1 MNIELGT
8 LLLRLQGRVVGYGPW
23 DREVAAT
30 PGGQADHE
38 EDPSTWWLKYQP
50 RFFHIYPGCTFG
62 IETRMRYWC
71 SGSYHIGRAVYIAPC
86 LSGRMYPSMLLLLAW
101 EGSHEASPLLESK
114 QKVEIKVSIRL
125 HHVYYLFVRCWQP
138 AYGAARQQCELWPSP
153 VTFLLY
159 GPDLN
164 LIICTG
170 QVSFNEVCGE
180 SPVSKSVH
188 VVLSEGSERREW
200 YMMFYFYFLVLFHLV
215 AIQLWFLNS
224 YKQWDS
230 NTKSNC
236 F

>member
-1 MNIELGT
+1 MQKWKLGVYSPVLKT
-8 LLLRLQGRVVGYGPW
+8 WSYILLCGLRKGGLQRLHIAM
-23 DREVAAT
+23 RAI
-30 PGGQADHE
+30 
-38 EDPSTWWLKYQP
+38 P
-50 RFFHIYPGCTFG
+50 R
-62 IETRMRYWC
+62 
-71 SGSYHIGRAVYIAPC
+71 
-86 LSGRMYPSMLLLLAW
+86 LSLIFTEHQCP
-101 EGSHEASPLLESK
+101 
-114 QKVEIKVSIRL
+114 

-138 AYGAARQQCELWPSP
+138 AYGAARQQHELRPSP
-153 VTFLLY
+153 VTFSLY

-188 VVLSEGSERREW
+188 IVLSEGSERREW
-200 YMMFYFYFLVLFHLV
+200 YVMFYFYFLVLFHLL